1 MRPQP
6 FRARFIPRNEQIRKT
21 MEREATEARERL
33 RKWDGETKLNVKDFF
48 SS

>member
-6 FRARFIPRNEQIRKT
+6 FAAQFIPRNEQIRKT